1 MENKLSKLLILLI
14 LIILIVPQ
22 LALAQGLL
30 PACTKSGNCGFCD
43 ILATGV
49 NIFRYL
55 LGSLGGIALLLFVWH
70 AFGWITSGG
79 NKEKIEA
86 SKKAL
91 VHTLIGLVIILASW
105 FLVNL
110 IIMLLVTPVADQQGN
125 VFSQSLFGD
134 SQKWYEYCKN
144 NGR

>member
-1 MENKLSKLLILLI
+1 MTAKLPKLLILPLLAVLI
-14 LIILIVPQ
+14 APQ
-22 LALAQGLL
+22 PAVAQGLL
-30 PACTKSGNCGFCD
+30 PACAQSGNCGFCD
-43 ILATGV
+43 ILSTGV

-55 LGSLGGIALLLFVWH
+55 LGSLGGISLLLFVWH

-110 IIMLLVTPVADQQGN
+110 TIMLLVTPVDRQSDN

-134 SQKWYEYCKN
+134 TQKWYEYCKDE
-144 NGR
+144 